1 MGKKTTSSNVKGV
14 LDIENDLITEI
25 TKDNEIEYSLSELLA
40 EYDGKHVTITI
51 KEEKELPVKS
61 DEESEEV

>member
-14 LDIENDLITEI
+14 LDITNDLVTEI

-51 KEEKELPVKS
+51 KEEKELAVKS
-61 DEESEEV
+61 DEEIEEV